1 MVVVWPDPSFL
12 WRVWFV
18 RLMNYWFYW
27 LFYSLVHCWDPW
39 INSSDDST
47 PNLWIILLLFYWSF
61 YTDDLLACYWRF
73 YFHSTDHSKRSVGEE
88 ISRARNQQ
96 KHTLPLAPKL
106 QTQAASGGMCFVNGW
121 PCRTSRSSVIL
132 DEGWE
137 LRWKQ
142 AGETVHIGKGQ
153 WYSRVATPLPSFHK
167 TGCGRETIIDDCYE
181 TSNEWGD

>member
-1 MVVVWPDPSFL
+1 MTRPFLSAKGVVCETNELPVLLP
-12 WRVWFV
+12 
-18 RLMNYWFYW
+18 FYW

-61 YTDDLLACYWRF
+61 YSKSTDDLLACYWQF
-73 YFHSTDHSKRSVGEE
+73 YFHSNDHSERSLAGEE

-96 KHTLPLAPKL
+96 KHTLPLASKL
-106 QTQAASGGMCFVNGW
+106 QTQAASGGMCFVDGW
-121 PCRTSRSSVIL
+121 PCRISRSSIIL

-142 AGETVHIGKGQ
+142 AGETVDVGKGQ
-153 WYSRVATPLPSFHK
+153 WWIYYSSVL
-167 TGCGRETIIDDCYE
+167 
-181 TSNEWGD
+181 